1 MPYSRSRSRSPMTS
15 SYRHE
20 RSYSPYNNDGYEENG
35 CRIHVADL
43 SINCTKREIEKA
55 FNKWPLIEVWHA
67 QASCFAFVVLRQRED
82 GQQAISELDG
92 RYIGDA
98 RVRVSSARPRTRGG
112 GGGRRH
118 FDPNMRCYQ
127 CGSRGHFS
135 RDCGNDQRTYKKNGN
150 EYRSASNDRRRER
163 SYSRSRSR
171 SPRPRVIRDYRRY
184 SPRRN
189 LSSSHYKSRDNRSGY
204 YTR

>member
-118 FDPNMRCYQ
+118 FDPNMYVDMKI
-127 CGSRGHFS
+127 SINF
-135 RDCGNDQRTYKKNGN
+135 K
-150 EYRSASNDRRRER
+150 
-163 SYSRSRSR
+163 
-171 SPRPRVIRDYRRY
+171 
-184 SPRRN
+184 
-189 LSSSHYKSRDNRSGY
+189 
-204 YTR
+204 